1 MFPVSSHTRLGNM
14 RLHLWL
20 EIRKLEIGKPL
31 TFRSL
36 KSALISFGLGANLT
50 SSSGPVSGPIAQA
63 TGWPIYHVLTALG
76 LGLKLLGPTPL
87 TWEAQDKWRHIS
99 CGPAL
104 VAQFCSLGTVP
115 KTAPISEYRHDVF
128 SKWNR
133 AIFPTS
139 GNFQNYLFN

>member
-63 TGWPIYHVLTALG
+63 TGWPIYHVLTELG

-87 TWEAQDKWRHIS
+87 TWAAQESGANIS
-99 CGPAL
+99 SGPAF
-104 VAQFCSLGTVP
+104 VAQFAVQEQFQKLHWFP
-115 KTAPISEYRHDVF
+115 NNRAVF
-128 SKWNR
+128 SKRNR
-133 AIFPTS
+133 AIFPTF

>member
-1 MFPVSSHTRLGNM
+1 M

-36 KSALISFGLGANLT
+36 KSALILFGLGANLT

-63 TGWPIYHVLTALG
+63 TGWPIYHVLTELG

-87 TWEAQDKWRHIS
+87 TWATQESGANIS
-99 CGPAL
+99 SGPAF
-104 VAQFCSLGTVP
+104 VAQFAVQEQFQ
-115 KTAPISEYRHDVF
+115 KTALISE
-128 SKWNR
+128 
-133 AIFPTS
+133 
-139 GNFQNYLFN
+139 